1 MELISIEIYFESDQK
16 SAFSGDVFGS
26 NNSITVLSQHTIINL
41 EFVRQIEVI
50 IINLIMSGNNVNVYN
65 ETRTLVSFFL
75 STIRVYSRL
84 IVFDPQSNVFRSSQ
98 CFHFVD

>member
-1 MELISIEIYFESDQK
+1 MTRNQLLVETFLVQ
-16 SAFSGDVFGS
+16 

-50 IINLIMSGNNVNVYN
+50 IDLIMSGNNVNVYN

-98 CFHFVD
+98 CFHLVD